1 MIEAGFF
8 REGSHEDQRPQDT
21 VRVRPLSYCQR
32 ARLKEMAS
40 RLDTFIKAK
49 DAAMVAKDGAPKQK
63 RAVN

>member
-1 MIEAGFF
+1 
-8 REGSHEDQRPQDT
+8 
-21 VRVRPLSYCQR
+21 
-32 ARLKEMAS
+32 MAS